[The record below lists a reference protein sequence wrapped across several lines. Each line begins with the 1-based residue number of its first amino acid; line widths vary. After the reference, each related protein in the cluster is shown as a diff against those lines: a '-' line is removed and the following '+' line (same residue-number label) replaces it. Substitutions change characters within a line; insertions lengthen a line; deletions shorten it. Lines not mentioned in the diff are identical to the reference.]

1 MENLKYLHIYSDKC
15 WCESDTFKGTPNTI
29 VLTDEQYEQLGKTLE
44 FCNGQLVEMTEE
56 EKNKQMTA
64 SSTPKS
70 TIE

>member
-1 MENLKYLHIYSDKC
+1 MKYIHLYSDNTY
-15 WCESDTFKGTPNTI
+15 CESQSFKGTPNTI

-44 FCNGQLVEMTEE
+44 FENGKLAVITEE
-56 EKNKQMTA
+56 ENNKQITA